1 MPTFEFIEQ
10 YSSTDPPVDL
20 GPLGQWDDLSLVEDD
35 EGIRWLVTTGHTLRM
50 PVWAMASASGAA
62 VILVPGDR
70 PGSYLAIAIETFM
83 AVRREESHAAGPTY
97 VTERGDWDL
106 FDETVTYHDVAR
118 ASERSRTTFAAPQ
131 PSTGSPQ
138 PAAARTALSSGLVHL
153 HVHSEFSLLDGL
165 SKVEEITEAIVA
177 QGGTAGA
184 VTDHG
189 NVVAHPYWQKACDKA
204 GIKPIFGMEAYLV
217 DDRHLR
223 LDQFVLPEGLDP
235 KSDEGKELRAAF
247 VARLRDYWHIVL
259 IAENDVGLRNLWA
272 ISTEGFRDGL
282 YGKNPRVD
290 WDTLTRYSEGIIA
303 TSACLRGPLAHR
315 DGLVEGNF
323 ENAAQRLGR
332 LLEIYGDRFYIEMH
346 CNSLPVQ
353 YRVNEGLAHLAQ
365 TYRVPMIAVVDS
377 HYARAEQ
384 KQAHRLWIAMQTNA
398 DIGDEESDLFSG
410 NQDYHL
416 KPESQVRADLA
427 YLGPEVVEECVAT
440 TSLLADRCTAR
451 IVAQPSVPI
460 FSAQGGAEAD
470 VVRLRAL
477 CESNWPLT
485 QGKTHDEATCR
496 ERYEREMG
504 LITRKAFAGYY
515 LMTADMTG
523 WAKNH
528 GVLVGPGRGSGGGSI
543 VAYLARITDID
554 PVEANLLFERFMTE
568 GRTSLPDFDIDF
580 PQSKKAMIQQ
590 YVRDRYGEANA
601 LVVGS
606 VVRLRNKG
614 VVENVGRAMAS
625 TLSDDF
631 YLDKKAISDI
641 ITDAEGDTAGLGL
654 SWEALWDKASEQL
667 QPYLDKYPGLFE
679 MAEVLVTRVKT
690 FGQHAAGMVITTD
703 ASLAQALPMR
713 RNAEDGHLIC
723 QFDKDVLE
731 DLGFTKF
738 DLLTLRNLDTIQMAI
753 DLVRER
759 RGLVIDPYEWREEYL
774 DPQVWEELVEA
785 HTLGVFQVETQ
796 LGTQYAKRVMPR
808 SLWDLGDLVTIV
820 RPGPR
825 NSGLSETYL
834 RRRDGL
840 EQVTYP
846 DPRMEQALSRTYG
859 TLLYQEDIMQAC
871 MVLGGYDSNEAD
883 AIRKILGKKK
893 VELVVAA
900 GQEFV
905 SRAVERGMTQNDA
918 AVLWAQ
924 MAEFAKYAFGR
935 AHAYA
940 YAMLALWCAWLR
952 VHYPVEFLTAALST
966 VDKDRIPAFVKE
978 ARRLG
983 LRVLPPDI
991 NESGFGFTP
1000 GVLTVRYGLDAM
1012 KGIDMAAKEIVTH
1025 QPFVSFEDFMTRVV
1039 EPTGSKV
1046 NRGHVATLA
1055 RVGAFDAI
1063 VPNRRGL
1070 ESLLLA
1076 EKSGEADRCVHKTDG
1091 TPSFTWISIIPAK
1104 NGIPEQQTPV
1114 TLPCQFDWASEP
1126 PPVNPRTGKKMKA
1139 KPPVKKCTK
1148 ACRNYT
1154 APPPME
1160 TAEVVPYTEADIR
1173 DIEQEMLGVFLSS
1186 TPFDLLPEQDRADLL
1201 QQAENLDSGPDD
1213 LLHLIAGIL
1222 TKKRPHT
1229 DSNGNEMGFIDL
1241 ETEVG
1246 TVDCVVFSKAWAK
1259 HKHHLKTGALYV
1271 AQVERTRKGFTLD
1284 SILRIDN

>member
-1 MPTFEFIEQ
+1 MWTYIEQ
-10 YSSTDPPVDL
+10 YPTTGPPVDL
-20 GPLGQWDDLSLVEDD
+20 GPLGRWDDLTLVEDD
-35 EGIRWLVTTGHTLRM
+35 EGARWLVTVGRTVRM

-62 VILVPGDR
+62 VIIVPGDR
-70 PGSYLAIAIETFM
+70 QGSYLAMATETFM
-83 AVRREESHAAGPTY
+83 SVRREERLADGPTY
-97 VTERGDWDL
+97 VTDEADWYHVDQK
-106 FDETVTYHDVAR
+106 VTYYDVVR
-118 ASERSRTTFAAPQ
+118 ASQRSRTGFAVPQVPNGLQSPAQTATAP
-131 PSTGSPQ
+131 
-138 PAAARTALSSGLVHL
+138 SSGLVHVHL
-153 HVHSEFSLLDGL
+153 HTEFSLLDGL
-165 SKVEEITEAIVA
+165 AKVEEITEAIVA
-177 QGGTAGA
+177 QGGTAAA

-204 GIKPIFGMEAYLV
+204 GIKPLFGCEIYLV

-223 LDQFVLPEGLDP
+223 LDQFLLPEGLDP
-235 KSDEGKELRAAF
+235 KSDEGRELRAAF
-247 VARLRDYWHIVL
+247 VDRLRDYWHIVL
-259 IAENDVGLRNLWA
+259 IAQNDVGLRNLWA

-290 WDTLTRYSEGIIA
+290 WDTLSRHSEGIIA
-303 TSACLRGPLAHR
+303 TSACLRGPLTHR
-315 DGLVEGNF
+315 EALADGNF
-323 ENAAQRLGR
+323 VNAAQRLAR

-346 CNSLPVQ
+346 CNSLSQ
-353 YRVNEGLAHLAQ
+353 QHTVNVGLMEMAQ
-365 TYRVPMIAVVDS
+365 AYRVPMIAAVDS

-384 KQAHRLWIAMQTNA
+384 KQAHKLWIAMQTNA
-398 DIGDEESDLFSG
+398 DIGDEEGDLFGG

-416 KPESQVRADLA
+416 KTEAEVRADLA
-427 YLGPEVVEECVAT
+427 YLGPEAVEQCVAN
-440 TSLLADRCTAR
+440 TSLLANRCTAR

-460 FSAQGGAEAD
+460 FSAQGGTEAD
-470 VVRLRAL
+470 VARLRAL
-477 CESNWPLT
+477 CESNWSLT
-485 QGKTHDEATCR
+485 QGKTHDEATYR
-496 ERYEREMG
+496 ERYEREMD
-504 LITRKAFAGYY
+504 LIVKKAFAGYY
-515 LMTADMTG
+515 LMTAEQTG
-523 WAKNH
+523 WAKDH
-528 GVLVGPGRGSGGGSI
+528 GILVGPGRGSSGGSC

-568 GRTSLPDFDIDF
+568 GRTSLPDFDVDY
-580 PQSKKAMIQQ
+580 PQSKKVDIQQ
-590 YVRDRYGEANA
+590 HVRDRYGEANA

-606 VVRLRNKG
+606 VIRLKNRG
-614 VVENVGRAMAS
+614 VIENVGRAMAS

-631 YLDKKAISDI
+631 YLDKKAMSEI
-641 ITDAEGDTAGLGL
+641 IADAEGDTAGLGL
-654 SWEALWDKASEQL
+654 SWDALWDKAGEEL
-667 QPYLDKYPGLFE
+667 QPYLDKYPGLFK
-679 MAEVLVTRVKT
+679 MAEILVTRVKS

-731 DLGFTKF
+731 DLGFVKF
-738 DLLTLRNLDTIQMAI
+738 DLLTVRTLDTIQMAI
-753 DLVRER
+753 DLIKER
-759 RGLVIDPYEWREEYL
+759 RGLVVDPYEWNEEYL

-796 LGTQYAKRVMPR
+796 LGTQYAKRLQPR

-825 NSGLSETYL
+825 NSGLTETYL

-846 DPRMEQALSRTYG
+846 DPRMEQALSRTHG

-871 MVLGGYDSNEAD
+871 MVLGGYDSTEAD
-883 AIRKILGKKK
+883 SIRKILGKKK
-893 VELVVAA
+893 VELVGAA

-905 SRAVERGMTQNDA
+905 SRAVTRGMTPSDA
-918 AVLWAQ
+918 AVLWSQ
-924 MAEFAKYAFGR
+924 MAEFSRYAFAR

-940 YAMLALWCAWLR
+940 YAMLAWWCAWLR
-952 VHYPVEFLTAALST
+952 VHFPVEFLTAALST

-1000 GVLTVRYGLDAM
+1000 GVLSVRYGLDAM
-1012 KGIDMAAKEIVTH
+1012 KGIDLAAKQIVAQ
-1025 QPFVSFEDFMTRVV
+1025 QPFTSFEDFMTRVV
-1039 EPTGSKV
+1039 EPSGSKV

-1055 RVGAFDAI
+1055 RVGAFDTI

-1070 ESLLLA
+1070 ETVLLA
-1076 EKSGEADRCVHKTDG
+1076 EKTGEADRCVHKTDG
-1091 TPSFTWISIIPAK
+1091 SPSFVWISITPAK
-1104 NGIPEQQTPV
+1104 DGIPETQTPV
-1114 TLPCQFDWASEP
+1114 TLPCQFDWAHEP
-1126 PPVNPRTGKKMKA
+1126 PPINPRTGKKMKT
-1139 KPPVKKCTK
+1139 KSPVKKCTK

-1154 APPPME
+1154 APPPTE
-1160 TAEVVPYTEADIR
+1160 PAEVEPYTDADIR

-1186 TPFDLLPEQDRADLL
+1186 TPFDLLPEQDRANLL
-1201 QQAENLDSGPDD
+1201 QQAENLDTGPDD

-1222 TKKRPHT
+1222 IKKRPHT
-1229 DSNGNEMGFIDL
+1229 DSNNNEMGFIDL

-1246 TVDCVVFSKAWAK
+1246 TVDCVVFSKVWAK
-1259 HKHHLKTGALYV
+1259 HQRHLKTGALYV

-1284 SILRIDN
+1284 NILRIDN